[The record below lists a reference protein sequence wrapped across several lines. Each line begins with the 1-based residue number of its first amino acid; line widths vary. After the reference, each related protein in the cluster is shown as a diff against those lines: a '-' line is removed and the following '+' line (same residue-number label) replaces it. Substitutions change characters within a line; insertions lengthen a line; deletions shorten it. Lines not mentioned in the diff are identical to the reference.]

1 MQQRRTKM
9 NKVIL
14 IGRLCKDHDIRQT
27 QEGTMVLS
35 NTIAVSRDYKNAN
48 GEYGTDFINFVSWKA
63 SAELIAKYF
72 KKGDRIGLV
81 GKWQTRTYQAQDGTN
96 RYVNELM
103 VENIE
108 FLQEK
113 REPAQPQ
120 AQQDK
125 NPFANAE
132 TKFEID
138 DDDLP
143 F

>member
-1 MQQRRTKM
+1 M

-14 IGRLCKDHDIRQT
+14 IGRLCKDHDVRKT
-27 QEGTMVLS
+27 QGGTKVLS
-35 NTIAVSRDYKNAN
+35 NTIAVTRDYKNVN
-48 GEYGTDFINFVSWKA
+48 GEYETDFINFIAWKA
-63 SAELIAKYF
+63 SADLIAKYF
-72 KKGDRIGLV
+72 QKGDRIGLV

-113 REPAQPQ
+113 REPAQH
-120 AQQDK
+120 AVES
-125 NPFANAE
+125 NPFDPESQFN
-132 TKFEID
+132 INN
-138 DDDLP
+138 DDLP